1 MDDVQVGSVIRA
13 VRIRRGLR
21 QSDVAALA
29 GVSNSTVSLVERGLL
44 EVLTVRSLR
53 RVAAAVG
60 VWLPFAPRWRG
71 AELAKLLDEK
81 HALMVRDVVA
91 RASALGW
98 QVLPEHTFSWR
109 GERGAIDV
117 LAWLPAQRALLVI
130 EVKTRIVDLQ
140 DLLST
145 LDRKRRLAPLVA
157 RELGWQAAVVGAVL
171 ALPDETWARNVLARF
186 EPLFSAAL
194 PVRNVEIRAW
204 LRRADRPIR
213 AVWFLPSSSPSST
226 RRSHGGGMRVRKRPN
241 GVDGLA
247 PRSVRRASVASASSK
262 AAAKVE
268 RST

>member
-29 GVSNSTVSLVERGLL
+29 NVSGSTVSLVERGLL
-44 EVLTVRSLR
+44 EGLTVRSLR
-53 RVAAAVG
+53 RVAGTLG
-60 VWLPFAPRWRG
+60 VWLPFGPRWRG

-109 GERGAIDV
+109 GERGSIDV

-145 LDRKRRLAPLVA
+145 LDRKRRLAPIVA
-157 RELGWQAAVVGAVL
+157 QELGWQAAVVGAVL

-186 EPLFSAAL
+186 EPLFSTAL

-204 LRRADRPIR
+204 LRRADGPIR
-213 AVWFLPSSSPSST
+213 GVWFLPSSSPGST
-226 RRSHGGGMRVRKRPN
+226 RRSHGGVMRVRKRPN
-241 GVDGLA
+241 RVGQLA
-247 PRSVRRASVASASSK
+247 PRSGRRASVGPAIPK
-262 AAAKVE
+262 AAPEVQPP
-268 RST
+268 T

>member
-1 MDDVQVGSVIRA
+1 MIRA
-13 VRIRRGLR
+13 VRLRRGLR
-21 QSDVAALA
+21 QSDVAVLA
-29 GVSNSTVSLVERGLL
+29 GVSDATVSLVERGLL
-44 EVLTVRSLR
+44 EGLTVRSLR

-60 VWLPFAPRWRG
+60 VWLPFGPRWRG

-98 QVLPEHTFSWR
+98 QILPEHTFSWR
-109 GERGAIDV
+109 GERGSIDV
-117 LAWLPAQRALLVI
+117 LGWLPAQRALLVV
-130 EVKTRIVDLQ
+130 EVKTRVVDLQ

-157 RELGWQAAVVGAVL
+157 QELGWQAAVVGAVL

-194 PVRNVEIRAW
+194 PVRSVEIRAW
-204 LRRADRPIR
+204 LRRADRTIR
-213 AVWFLPSSSPSST
+213 GVWFLPSSSSSSAK
-226 RRSHGGGMRVRKRPN
+226 RRHGGGMRVRKRPN
-241 GVDGLA
+241 RVDEPA
-247 PRSVRRASVASASSK
+247 PRSGRRASVAPAISK
-262 AAAKVE
+262 AAPKVQ

>member
-29 GVSNSTVSLVERGLL
+29 GVSDSTVSLVERGSL
-44 EVLTVRSLR
+44 EGLTVRSLR

-60 VWLPFAPRWRG
+60 VWLPFGPRWRG

-98 QVLPEHTFSWR
+98 QVLPEHTFNWR
-109 GERGAIDV
+109 GERGSIDV

-145 LDRKRRLAPLVA
+145 LDRKRRVAPLVA

-171 ALPDETWARNVLARF
+171 AMPDETWARNVLARF

-194 PVRNVEIRAW
+194 PVRTVEIRAW

-213 AVWFLPSSSPSST
+213 GVWFLPSSSPSST
-226 RRSHGGGMRVRKRPN
+226 TRSHGGGMRVRKRPSSVS
-241 GVDGLA
+241 GPA
-247 PRSVRRASVASASSK
+247 PRSGRRASVAPVIPRTASA
-262 AAAKVE
+262 AGPP
-268 RST
+268 T

>member
-1 MDDVQVGSVIRA
+1 MEDVQVGSVIRA

-21 QSDVAALA
+21 QSEVAALA
-29 GVSNSTVSLVERGLL
+29 GVSGSTVSLVERGLL
-44 EVLTVRSLR
+44 EGLTVRSLR

-60 VWLPFAPRWRG
+60 VWLPFGPRWRG

-109 GERGAIDV
+109 GERGSIDV
-117 LAWLPAQRALLVI
+117 LGWLPAQRALLVV

-157 RELGWQAAVVGAVL
+157 QELGWQATVVGAVL

-186 EPLFSAAL
+186 EPLFGAAL

-204 LRRADRPIR
+204 LSRADGPIR
-213 AVWFLPSSSPSST
+213 GVWFLPSSTTSST
-226 RRSHGGGMRVRKRPN
+226 RRSHGGSMRVPKRPN
-241 GVDGLA
+241 SVDGLA
-247 PRSVRRASVASASSK
+247 PRSGRRVSPAPAIPK
-262 AAAKVE
+262 AAPEVQPP
-268 RST
+268 T